1 MTKRVPADQ
10 GYVRIRIDGFDKRL
24 DPRRLGARLCD
35 TYRPLILRAELR
47 MTVNGARVEPP
58 SINFQE
64 EHRIAVHAAGTTLK
78 GWYGIADPE
87 GRGVDYVPGLRC
99 YKLGRLIA
107 GGEFFGHPNAVQVS
121 GMARLVGEI
130 DLAPVP
136 LTMNKSDFARDGAE
150 WVSV

>member
-1 MTKRVPADQ
+1 
-10 GYVRIRIDGFDKRL
+10 
-24 DPRRLGARLCD
+24 
-35 TYRPLILRAELR
+35 

-58 SINFQE
+58 SITFQE
-64 EHRIAVHAAGTTLK
+64 EHRFAVHAAGTTLK

-136 LTMNKSDFARDGAE
+136 LTMNKSDFSRRSGVGLGREEDAHLACTDRQEIG
-150 WVSV
+150 

>member
-1 MTKRVPADQ
+1 MQSWNWSTTRSTHDSRAV
-10 GYVRIRIDGFDKRL
+10 L
-24 DPRRLGARLCD
+24 SMSCSTSMPRTLSSRLGAERGWG
-35 TYRPLILRAELR
+35 RPSSNATTCAGED
-47 MTVNGARVEPP
+47 
-58 SINFQE
+58 
-64 EHRIAVHAAGTTLK
+64 HRFAVRAAGTTIR
-78 GWYGIADPE
+78 GWYGLAEPE

-136 LTMNKSDFARDGAE
+136 LMMNKSDFAR
-150 WVSV
+150 